1 MSTLDTDD
9 RDSLLGSSLSSSDRS
24 YTAVLTTEALESLS
38 GEPLGVGVAVVAVV
52 LVLLLFVFV
61 FVLVLLLL
69 LLLRGKDED
78 RWEDLVWYTLA
89 CRVLLV
95 ELSSLDLTFLLA
107 L

>member
-1 MSTLDTDD
+1 
-9 RDSLLGSSLSSSDRS
+9 
-24 YTAVLTTEALESLS
+24 LS

-52 LVLLLFVFV
+52 LVLLLFV